1 MKNSNIKK
9 KINKEKEYYDS
20 GGKMIGKIF
29 ENKNRLM
36 LAVLLIA
43 FGSIIRILLQNNLPG
58 SPAIYITING
68 ITQPMFMLDLFFI
81 VAIISLISGLLLGGY
96 YTFIVPIS
104 IMVITDLILGNN
116 WILLFTWSGFVIIGV
131 IGYILK
137 SKNSL
142 TIRHIPRIL
151 GAGIGG
157 ILLYDLWTNFGTW
170 LGGWYTHTWA
180 GLALC
185 YTRAL
190 PFMFW
195 HLLSTTIAMVLV
207 IVPIVYLKEHKVSI
221 PEFKIDPLEKRLSI
235 AAPVILMVLALISL
249 LV

>member
-1 MKNSNIKK
+1 
-9 KINKEKEYYDS
+9 
-20 GGKMIGKIF
+20 MIGDIF

-43 FGSIIRILLQNNLPG
+43 FGSIIRILLHNNLPG
-58 SPAIYITING
+58 SPSIYITING
-68 ITQPMFMLDLFFI
+68 ITQPMFMLDLFFV
-81 VAIISLISGLLLGGY
+81 VAIISLLSGLLLGGY
-96 YTFIVPIS
+96 FTFIVPIS
-104 IMVITDLILGNN
+104 TMIITDVIIGNN
-116 WILLFTWSGFVIIGV
+116 WILLFTWSGFAILGL

-142 TIRHIPRIL
+142 KIRHAPRIL

-157 ILLYDLWTNFGTW
+157 ILLYDIWTNFGTW
-170 LGGWYTHTWA
+170 LGGWYTHTWE

-185 YTRAL
+185 YTNAL

-195 HLLSTTIAMVLV
+195 HLLSTTIAMTLV
-207 IVPIVYLKEHKVSI
+207 ILPIIYLKEHKVTIS
-221 PEFKIDPLEKRLSI
+221 EFQVKPLEERLSI
-235 AAPVILMVLALISL
+235 ATPIILMVLALLSL